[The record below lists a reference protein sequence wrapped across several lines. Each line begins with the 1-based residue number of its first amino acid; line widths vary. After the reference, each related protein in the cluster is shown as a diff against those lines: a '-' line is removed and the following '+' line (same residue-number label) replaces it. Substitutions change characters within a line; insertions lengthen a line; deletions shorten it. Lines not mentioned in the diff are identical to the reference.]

1 MRYYKFPKWLKRF
14 YPNAIWDFFLND
26 NSSAIYLT
34 FDDGP
39 TPDVTEWVLNCLNDH
54 QAKATFFCLGKNVIN
69 NPQLFNEI
77 IEQGHSVGN
86 HSMNHLKGINT
97 SINKYIDDVVEAKK
111 YIKSNLFRPPYG
123 KCKPKQHKALTQLGF
138 KTVFWSHLSYDFD
151 ENLSSNERINQLKN
165 NVKPGSI
172 IVFHDSQ
179 KAFPQ
184 LKKELPIFLEFYTKK
199 GYSFNSIPFNK
210 L

>member
-14 YPNAIWDFFLND
+14 YPNAIWDFFLQE
-26 NSSAIYLT
+26 NSSVIYLT

-39 TPDVTEWVLNCLNDH
+39 TPEVTKWVLDCLDKY
-54 QAKATFFCLGKNVIN
+54 QAKATFFCLGKNVKN

-77 IEQGHSVGN
+77 LKHGHAVGN

-97 SINKYIDDVVEAKK
+97 STKKYIDDVVEAKK

-123 KCKPKQHKALTQLGF
+123 KCLPAQHKELSKLGF
-138 KTVFWSHLSYDFD
+138 QTVFWSHISYDYD
-151 ENLSSNERINQLKN
+151 KTLSSTQRLKHLKLK
-165 NVKPGSI
+165 VKPGTI

-184 LKKELPIFLEFYTKK
+184 LQNELPIILQYYKTK
-199 GYSFNSIPFNK
+199 GYQFKVIPNNE
-210 L
+210 